1 MACWNWT
8 PDSWLHWRR
17 LPGDDRRT
25 LLLALWLLPAASL
38 GLRLFGFRRV
48 YQTVKRSLPARRAFA
63 PKAAGRQAARLAGLV
78 QRGARRAPGRPACL
92 ATSLVLWA
100 LLRRQGISAQLRF
113 GVRKPTRAPCAGL
126 DAHAWV
132 EVCGLALDPQPDHW
146 RALGAPR
153 AVGWVAT
160 EAEVASP

>member
-1 MACWNWT
+1 MACWKST
-8 PDSWLHWRR
+8 RDSWLRLRR

-25 LLLALWLLPAASL
+25 LLLALWLLPVASL
-38 GLRLFGFRRV
+38 GLRVFGFRRV
-48 YQTVKRSLPARRAFA
+48 YQTVKRSLPASRAFA
-63 PKAAGRQAARLAGLV
+63 PKEAGRQAARLAGLV

-100 LLRRQGISAQLRF
+100 LLRRRGVSAQLRF

-132 EVCGLALDPQPDHW
+132 EVCGRTLDPQPDHW

-153 AVGWVAT
+153 ADGWAGT
-160 EAEVASP
+160 EAEVAAP